1 MTHDK
6 HDASDSLELGSSGVG
21 LSGARPDLSD
31 AIRREEAVLAALA
44 ALVPPADPP
53 DGLFR
58 AIETEIDALP
68 SHQVRT
74 QRADEGEWIRQADKV
89 WTKILAE
96 DPASGRS
103 IYLLRC
109 EPGAVL
115 PAHIEARDEHFFMI
129 EGESMIGDLLLR
141 AGDSQYLK
149 AGSRHAEIRSESGC
163 LVLVHG

>member
-1 MTHDK
+1 LF
-6 HDASDSLELGSSGVG
+6 DSYVEHAQRQ
-21 LSGARPDLSD
+21 GAR
-31 AIRREEAVLAALA
+31 RRS
-44 ALVPPADPP
+44 
-53 DGLFR
+53 
-58 AIETEIDALP
+58 IETEIGALP

-149 AGSRHAEIRSESGC
+149 AGSQHAEILSESGC
-163 LVLVHG
+163 LVLVHA